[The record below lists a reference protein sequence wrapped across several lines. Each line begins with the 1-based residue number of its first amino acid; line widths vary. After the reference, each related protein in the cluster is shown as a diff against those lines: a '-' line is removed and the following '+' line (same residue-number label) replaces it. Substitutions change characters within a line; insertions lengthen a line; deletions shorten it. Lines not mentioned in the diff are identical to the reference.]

1 MKPLIGIVYCG
12 FTDQKMF
19 VSAPYVEAIDI
30 SGGIPIIIPYTP
42 IFNNIA
48 SYINFCD
55 GFLFCGGDDITPLL
69 FGEELLTNR
78 GKTDQKTDVFH
89 LNLMRQILH
98 SGLPLLGICRGMQV
112 LNLALGGTIYQ
123 DISLR
128 PRKSLNH
135 MQLSCD
141 RSDICHKITLSEDS
155 MLYKFCG
162 KYFDVNSFHHQCI
175 KNLGKDMK
183 LAAVASDGVIEAI
196 ESSSHPFV
204 LGVQWHPECMLGQD
218 IPMQHLFLDFIKKSE
233 QAKNISII

>member
-1 MKPLIGIVYCG
+1 MKPIIGIVYCG
-12 FTDQKMF
+12 FMDQKMF

-30 SGGIPIIIPYTP
+30 SGGIPVIIHYTCTY
-42 IFNNIA
+42 NNIA
-48 SYINFCD
+48 SYVNFCN

-69 FGEELLTNR
+69 FGEELLTSR
-78 GKTDQKTDVFH
+78 GKTDQKTDAFH

-123 DISLR
+123 DISMR
-128 PRKSLNH
+128 PRCSLNH

-141 RSDICHKITLSEDS
+141 RSDICHKITLSENS
-155 MLYKFCG
+155 ILYKFCG
-162 KYFDVNSFHHQCI
+162 KNLDVNSFHHQCI
-175 KNLGKDMK
+175 KNLGKN
-183 LAAVASDGVIEAI
+183 LNTTAIASDGIIEAV
-196 ESSSHPFV
+196 ESSAHPFV

-218 IPMQHLFLDFIKKSE
+218 ITMQNLFLHFIKKSE

>member
-1 MKPLIGIVYCG
+1 MKPVIGIVYCG
-12 FTDQKMF
+12 FIDQKMF
-19 VSAPYVEAIDI
+19 VSAPYIEAIDI
-30 SGGIPIIIPYTP
+30 SGGLPVIIPYSP
-42 IFNNIA
+42 VYDNIA
-48 SYINFCD
+48 SYINLCD

-69 FGEELLTNR
+69 FGEELLTDR

-135 MQLSCD
+135 MQLSGD
-141 RSDICHKITLSEDS
+141 RSDICHKITLSENS
-155 MLYKFCG
+155 ILYNFFG
-162 KYFDVNSFHHQCI
+162 KHLDVNSFHHQCI
-175 KNLGKDMK
+175 KDPGRDLRLTGI
-183 LAAVASDGVIEAI
+183 ASDGIVEAI

-218 IPMQHLFLDFIKKSE
+218 QGMQKLFSFFIKKSE
-233 QAKNISII
+233 QAKTISLL